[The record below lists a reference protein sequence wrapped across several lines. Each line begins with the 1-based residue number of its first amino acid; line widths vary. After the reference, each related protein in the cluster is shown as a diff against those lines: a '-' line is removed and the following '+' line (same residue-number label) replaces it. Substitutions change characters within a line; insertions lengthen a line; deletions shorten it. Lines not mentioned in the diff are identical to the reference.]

1 MLSPSR
7 ALRIMP
13 LANKPTDESDPPSS
27 PDSSTSGKWAAQS
40 ASAIELPLVVV
51 GAVLLGGA
59 LGFFLDRAM
68 HTGPWLMF
76 VFGGLG
82 FFGGI
87 HEVIR
92 RTSPNR

>member
-1 MLSPSR
+1 
-7 ALRIMP
+7 
-13 LANKPTDESDPPSS
+13 LANKSTDDNS
-27 PDSSTSGKWAAQS
+27 SSTSPGSGSGSNGIAAQS
-40 ASAIELPLVVV
+40 TLALELPLVFV

-59 LGFFLDRAM
+59 LGYFLDKAM

-87 HEVIR
+87 REVIR
-92 RTSPNR
+92 RTAVKK